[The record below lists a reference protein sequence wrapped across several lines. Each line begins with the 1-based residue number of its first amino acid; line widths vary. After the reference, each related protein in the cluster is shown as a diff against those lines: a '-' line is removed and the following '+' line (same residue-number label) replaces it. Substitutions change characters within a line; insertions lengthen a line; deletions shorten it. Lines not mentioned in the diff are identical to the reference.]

1 MEKRINAKDACM
13 ITDTNSIYDSLSPR
27 YMVGLINQIEETL
40 WRVFEK
46 SKYKNVR
53 HYINKWHRHEENYN
67 DYWENFRI
75 FYTDEE
81 KKQIDLGETL
91 HNMPNEIIIRIA
103 TDLGIDTPGFLP
115 VVTTFRNVLND
126 KNSNAHE
133 SFSRAIMNVYE
144 NPHDSIS
151 LANSTLEAIIK
162 TLLEGNLISSV
173 DFNPKDTLYQQ
184 TSAILKKLSMFPT
197 KSDKYQEIIKI
208 GSSLLTISQNIETLR
223 STKTDAHGRMPK
235 DLVLSDSIGA
245 VFIVNSVATVGVFLA
260 NLFEVKYPDKVES
273 NQVNDINIEDIPF

>member
-1 MEKRINAKDACM
+1 M